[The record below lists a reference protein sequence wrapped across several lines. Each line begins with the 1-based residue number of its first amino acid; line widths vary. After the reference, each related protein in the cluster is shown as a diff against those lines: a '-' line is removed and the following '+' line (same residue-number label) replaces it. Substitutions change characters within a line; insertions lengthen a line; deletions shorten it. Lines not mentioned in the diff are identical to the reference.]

1 MAVDIET
8 LDGLER
14 KIILS
19 LSLEEIQ
26 NEVATRLRGTQ
37 KKVRLNGFR
46 PGKTPLRMVD
56 QMYGDSI
63 RQQVLNDK
71 AVHSFYDILE
81 KENIPLAGLKKL
93 EALDAKE
100 GQKEV
105 LQVAAIFEVLPE
117 KIDLGNLAQQEIEK
131 IVSDVTDK
139 DVDKTI
145 DVLRRQRATYKE
157 VNRPIK
163 ENDKVTLDFTG
174 RIDGETFPE
183 GNAENYKFILGRKQM
198 LPEFEEGIIG
208 MKKGETQEVDVTFPD
223 PYHNKE
229 LAGKKAVF
237 KITVHKV
244 EEEELPTIDA
254 DFAKSLGIESGDI
267 KEMKKEIKENLKRE
281 VSRRV
286 DDLNREK
293 VIELLLT
300 SATFP
305 IPQIMVSKE
314 AERLLENAKKNLL
327 KQGVKKESLPELSLE
342 MFKGQAEKSVK
353 VGLILRDFMDKEA
366 LTATDEETQALIEEM
381 AQSYEDP
388 KEVKKYYLRNK
399 QEYATMKSLATE
411 KNIIKYVLKQV
422 KNKEI
427 KKDFDQLMSMR

>member
-145 DVLRRQRATYKE
+145 DVLRQQRAIYKE

-163 ENDKVTLDFTG
+163 ENDK
-174 RIDGETFPE
+174 
-183 GNAENYKFILGRKQM
+183 
-198 LPEFEEGIIG
+198 
-208 MKKGETQEVDVTFPD
+208 
-223 PYHNKE
+223 
-229 LAGKKAVF
+229 AVSY
-237 KITVHKV
+237 THLT
-244 EEEELPTIDA
+244 LPT
-254 DFAKSLGIESGDI
+254 
-267 KEMKKEIKENLKRE
+267 
-281 VSRRV
+281 
-286 DDLNREK
+286 
-293 VIELLLT
+293 T
-300 SATFP
+300 P
-305 IPQIMVSKE
+305 
-314 AERLLENAKKNLL
+314 
-327 KQGVKKESLPELSLE
+327 
-342 MFKGQAEKSVK
+342 
-353 VGLILRDFMDKEA
+353 
-366 LTATDEETQALIEEM
+366 
-381 AQSYEDP
+381 
-388 KEVKKYYLRNK
+388 
-399 QEYATMKSLATE
+399 
-411 KNIIKYVLKQV
+411 YV
-422 KNKEI
+422 
-427 KKDFDQLMSMR
+427 

>member
-1 MAVDIET
+1 MAVDVEK

-19 LSLEEIQ
+19 LPLEEIQ
-26 NEVATRLRGTQ
+26 NEVTARLRDTQ

-46 PGKTPLRMVD
+46 PGKTPLKMVN

-71 AVHSFYDILE
+71 AIRSFYDTLE

-93 EALDAKE
+93 EALDSKE
-100 GQKEV
+100 DGKNV

-117 KIDLGNLAQQEIEK
+117 KIDLGNLSQQEIEK
-131 IVSDVTDK
+131 IVSAVVDK

-157 VNRPIK
+157 TDRQVK
-163 ENDKVTLDFTG
+163 ENDKVIVDFTG
-174 RIDGETFPE
+174 RIDDEIFP
-183 GNAENYKFILGRKQM
+183 GGKAENYEFILGKKQM
-198 LPEFEEGIIG
+198 LPEFEQGIIG
-208 MKKGETQEVDVTFPD
+208 MKKGETRNVNVTFPE
-223 PYHNKE
+223 PYHSKE
-229 LAGKKAVF
+229 LAGKKAIF
-237 KITVHKV
+237 EITLKKV
-244 EEEELPTIDA
+244 EEEQLPPIDA
-254 DFAKSLGIESGDI
+254 DFARSLGVESGDI
-267 KEMKKEIKENLKRE
+267 HEMKKEIKDNLERE
-281 VSRRV
+281 IGRRV

-293 VIELLLT
+293 VIELLLA
-300 SATFP
+300 SASFP
-305 IPQIMVSKE
+305 IPQIMVNKE

-327 KQGVKKESLPELSLE
+327 KQGVTKESLPDLSLD
-342 MFKGQAEKSVK
+342 MFRDQAEKSVK
-353 VGLILRDFMDKEA
+353 VGLILREFMDKEA
-366 LTATDEETQALIEEM
+366 LTATDEETKALIEDM

-388 KEVKKYYLRNK
+388 EAVKQYYVHNK

-411 KNIIKYVLKQV
+411 KNIINYVLKQV
-422 KNKEI
+422 KSKEI

>member
-1 MAVDIET
+1 M
-8 LDGLER
+8 
-14 KIILS
+14 
-19 LSLEEIQ
+19 
-26 NEVATRLRGTQ
+26 
-37 KKVRLNGFR
+37 
-46 PGKTPLRMVD
+46 
-56 QMYGDSI
+56 
-63 RQQVLNDK
+63 
-71 AVHSFYDILE
+71 
-81 KENIPLAGLKKL
+81 
-93 EALDAKE
+93 
-100 GQKEV
+100 
-105 LQVAAIFEVLPE
+105 
-117 KIDLGNLAQQEIEK
+117 
-131 IVSDVTDK
+131 
-139 DVDKTI
+139 
-145 DVLRRQRATYKE
+145 
-157 VNRPIK
+157 
-163 ENDKVTLDFTG
+163 
-174 RIDGETFPE
+174 
-183 GNAENYKFILGRKQM
+183 
-198 LPEFEEGIIG
+198 
-208 MKKGETQEVDVTFPD
+208 
-223 PYHNKE
+223 
-229 LAGKKAVF
+229 
-237 KITVHKV
+237 

-314 AERLLENAKKNLL
+314 AERLLENAQKNLL